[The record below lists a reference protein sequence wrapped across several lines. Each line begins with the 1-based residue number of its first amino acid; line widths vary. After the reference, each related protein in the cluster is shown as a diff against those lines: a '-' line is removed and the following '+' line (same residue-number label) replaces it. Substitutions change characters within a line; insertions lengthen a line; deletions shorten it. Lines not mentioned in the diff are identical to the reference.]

1 MELIRNMY
9 RIDSVE
15 NSIADMKL
23 GITMNVQQEED
34 ESYQKRQRGPSI
46 TIIRVPEVE
55 NSTNERMLSRYK
67 HISVPE
73 ISLYIY
79 VQLIYIKN
87 KFNGI
92 KTIQWDKED
101 YFQQMGPGQ
110 LDTYMQKKEVGSL
123 THNTYKN

>member
-1 MELIRNMY
+1 M
-9 RIDSVE
+9 
-15 NSIADMKL
+15 
-23 GITMNVQQEED
+23 
-34 ESYQKRQRGPSI
+34 
-46 TIIRVPEVE
+46 PEVE

-79 VQLIYIKN
+79 VQLIYIKD